1 MKQVGVLALQGA
13 FIEHEKM
20 LEQLGVS
27 CIELRNKEDLEKPY
41 DGIILPGGE
50 STVQGKLLKE
60 LDMFDTIK
68 KQIEAGMPVLAT
80 CAGLILLAKDIK
92 DQEETYFG
100 TIPMCVKRN
109 AYGRQ
114 LGSFFTT
121 KEVDGVGE
129 VPMTFIRAP
138 YVESVEDGVKV
149 LAEVDG
155 NIVGAIWARIMDDYG
170 HIDENTP
177 SLAMSVLKAYRSMG
191 IGTSLLTQNAVN
203 GKKLLVMQSFL
214 YLFKRTIMQ

>member
-1 MKQVGVLALQGA
+1 MKKVGVLALQGA

-68 KQIEAGMPVLAT
+68 KQIEEGMPVLAT

-121 KEVDGVGE
+121 KE
-129 VPMTFIRAP
+129 
-138 YVESVEDGVKV
+138 
-149 LAEVDG
+149 L
-155 NIVGAIWARIMDDYG
+155 
-170 HIDENTP
+170 DENLRVHEKFI
-177 SLAMSVLKAYRSMG
+177 SRLQIYFEERDAKGKG
-191 IGTSLLTQNAVN
+191 ISFFDIDQIESLLYILQNN
-203 GKKLLVMQSFL
+203 IDDILIK
-214 YLFKRTIMQ
+214 LFKVTKKQVELKQ